1 MLLLTANAERRRNR
15 LTDLV
20 LLLVDVER
28 IERCEVFGVN
38 DARK

>member
-1 MLLLTANAERRRNR
+1 MLLLTANAERRRKR

-28 IERCEVFGVN
+28 IERCEVFGAI